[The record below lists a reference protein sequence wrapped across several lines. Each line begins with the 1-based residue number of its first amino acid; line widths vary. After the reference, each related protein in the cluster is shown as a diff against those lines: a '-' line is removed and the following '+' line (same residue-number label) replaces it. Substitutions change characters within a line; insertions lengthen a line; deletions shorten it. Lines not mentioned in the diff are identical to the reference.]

1 MMLVVPVEIQIS
13 ERLVLRGERY
23 GETGERWAIL
33 VHEEGRDLD
42 GWRSLVPALVELGLT
57 GLAVDLPGHGAS
69 TGTWEPA
76 SLPRQLAGV
85 FDYARSPGAGSLYVL
100 GAGAGATAA
109 VAAAGGRDV
118 KAIVALSP
126 LAELAGVSPE
136 ALRETSAPKLI
147 LAGGGDPARAEE
159 AAELYRRAIGW
170 GVLQTPPVPEQGTS
184 LLESEWAEHVVEATI
199 GFLRDYL

>member
-1 MMLVVPVEIQIS
+1 MRPVPVEIHIS

-23 GETGERWAIL
+23 GEAGERWAIL

-42 GWRSLVPALVELGLT
+42 GWRSLVAALVELGLT
-57 GLAVDLPGHGAS
+57 GLAFDLPGHGAS
-69 TGTWEPA
+69 TGSWEPA
-76 SLPRQLAGV
+76 SLPSQLLGV
-85 FDYARSPGAGSLYVL
+85 LDYAESQGARSVSML

-109 VAAAGGRDV
+109 VVAAGERDV
-118 KAIVALSP
+118 QAIVALSP
-126 LAELAGVSPE
+126 RAELEGVPPE

-147 LAGGGDPARAEE
+147 LAGGRDPERAEE

-170 GVLQTPPVPEQGTS
+170 GVLQTPPVAEQGTY
-184 LLESEWAEHVVEATI
+184 LLESAWAEHVVEATV